1 MKNRSFIIFGFISVL
16 LLITLFSIAI
26 DYKIENNKADETFNS
41 GIIYINNLK
50 IKLPIKLEDLEEK
63 IGTISFQSEYYD
75 EENYYYYYNE
85 KSSSILP
92 SAYTTE
98 GIISVKDYKIGVF
111 ITNLNNKKEKIS
123 NCYITGV
130 RLEKNSNIKLFKN
143 INFNTKLNDLKNI
156 LKTGKLEPFKEEYDN
171 MLKYKKDYILDI
183 NYNNEEITDI
193 IYYFDYEKCKE
204 ENCDF

>member
-63 IGTISFQSEYYD
+63 IGTISFQSEHYD
-75 EENYYYYYNE
+75 EENYYYYNE

-156 LKTGKLEPFKEEYDN
+156 LKTGKLEPFKEEYNN

>member
-26 DYKIENNKADETFNS
+26 DYKIENNKSDETFNS
-41 GIIYINNLK
+41 GTIYINNLK

-75 EENYYYYYNE
+75 EENYYYYNE

>member
-1 MKNRSFIIFGFISVL
+1 MKNRSFIIFGFISVI
-16 LLITLFSIAI
+16 LLIALFSIAI

-50 IKLPIKLEDLEEK
+50 IKLPIKLDDLEEK

-75 EENYYYYYNE
+75 EENHYYYNE

-92 SAYTTE
+92 SLYTTE
-98 GIISVKDYKIGVF
+98 GIISIKDYKIGVF

-156 LKTGKLEPFKEEYDN
+156 LKTGKLEPFKEEYNN

>member
-75 EENYYYYYNE
+75 EENYYYYNE
-85 KSSSILP
+85 KFSSILP

-130 RLEKNSNIKLFKN
+130 RLEKNSNIKLFKS
-143 INFNTKLNDLKNI
+143 INFNTKLSDLKNI
-156 LKTGKLEPFKEEYDN
+156 LKTGKLEPFKEEYNN

>member
-41 GIIYINNLK
+41 GIIFINNLK

-75 EENYYYYYNE
+75 EENYYYYNE

>member
-75 EENYYYYYNE
+75 EENYYYYNE

>member
-75 EENYYYYYNE
+75 EENYYYYNE
-85 KSSSILP
+85 KFSSILP

>member
-75 EENYYYYYNE
+75 EENYYYYNE

-98 GIISVKDYKIGVF
+98 GIISVKDYTIGVF

-156 LKTGKLEPFKEEYDN
+156 LKTGKLEPFKEEYNN

>member
-41 GIIYINNLK
+41 GIIFINNLK

-156 LKTGKLEPFKEEYDN
+156 LKTGKLEPFKEEYNN

>member
-1 MKNRSFIIFGFISVL
+1 MKNRSFIIFGFISVI
-16 LLITLFSIAI
+16 LLIALFSIAI

-41 GIIYINNLK
+41 GIIYIKNLK
-50 IKLPIKLEDLEEK
+50 IKLPIKLDDLEEK

-75 EENYYYYYNE
+75 EENHYYYNE

-92 SAYTTE
+92 SSYTTE
-98 GIISVKDYKIGVF
+98 GIISIKDYKIGVF
-111 ITNLNNKKEKIS
+111 ITNLNNKKEKI
-123 NCYITGV
+123 NDCYITGV
-130 RLEKNSNIKLFKN
+130 RLEKTSNIKLFKD
-143 INFNTKLNDLKNI
+143 INFNTKLSDLKII
-156 LKTGKLEPFKEEYDN
+156 LKTGKLEPFKEEYNN

>member
-75 EENYYYYYNE
+75 EENYYYYNE

-130 RLEKNSNIKLFKN
+130 RLEKNSNIKLFKS

>member
-1 MKNRSFIIFGFISVL
+1 MKNRSFIIFGFISLVL
-16 LLITLFSIAI
+16 LIALFSIAI

-41 GIIYINNLK
+41 GIIFINNLK

-75 EENYYYYYNE
+75 EENYYYYNE

-130 RLEKNSNIKLFKN
+130 RLEKNSNIKLFKS
-143 INFNTKLNDLKNI
+143 INFNTKLSDLKNI
-156 LKTGKLEPFKEEYDN
+156 LKTGKLEPFKEEYNN